1 MLSLRVRD
9 IIMAELPTVRA
20 VLNRFGVQLS
30 DGDADTDTI
39 AWITD
44 RAGLDRASVFN
55 AMFKTDME
63 QTFKR
68 LAKEAEDPGVD
79 NGGRVPDGQ
88 IPEYNLR
95 VTRAIQQVTMGE

>member
-1 MLSLRVRD
+1 
-9 IIMAELPTVRA
+9 MAELPTVRA

-68 LAKEAEDPGVD
+68 LAKEAESDWIRERSDEP
-79 NGGRVPDGQ
+79 
-88 IPEYNLR
+88 
-95 VTRAIQQVTMGE
+95 